1 MFKNTFV
8 STKFIPKLLSGIK
21 MNTKMSAQTEIKTDV
36 VILFAGDSG
45 DVIQLTGSQFSTTA
59 ALYGNDIS
67 TFPNFPAEIR
77 APQGTIAG
85 VSGFQLH
92 FGSVEVYTAGDAS
105 DVLVVMNAAALK
117 ANLKQLKPGGIIIAN
132 SDGFDAKNLKLA
144 KFPDGV
150 NPLTDGSLDKYKV
163 HVIDVT
169 KITRTAL
176 ADSGL
181 GTKEMD
187 RSKNMF
193 VLGYIYW
200 MYNRSLDNTI
210 EFIKDQ
216 FKKRPELIDANVKVL
231 KAGFNYGDTIE
242 APMNRFEVKPAP
254 VSKGTYRSIMGNQAA
269 ALGLIAAAE
278 KAGLTL
284 FYGTYPITPA
294 SDILHELSKHKNF
307 GVKTFQAEDEIAA
320 ITSTIGAAFGGAL
333 GVTGSSGPGIALK
346 GEAIGLA
353 LMLEL
358 PLVIVNIQR
367 GGPSTGLPTKTE
379 QADLMQ
385 AIYGRNGESPVPVIA
400 ACTPSDCF
408 DMAFEACRLAI
419 EFMTPVFFLSDGYI
433 ANGAEPWK
441 FPAASDLPEFK
452 VSFAKN
458 ELKEGEKFLPYKRN
472 EKLARP
478 WAIPG
483 TKGLEHRVGG
493 IEKENET
500 GNISYDPD
508 NHEFMVKTRQEK
520 VDNIANYIPLQTID
534 NGKEKGKLLIL
545 GWGSTYGSIK
555 TAVKEA
561 IAEGYDVSHAHVRY
575 LNPFPKNLGE
585 VLKNYDKVLIP
596 EINNGQLIKIIRDKY
611 LIDAQGL
618 NKIKGMP
625 FTSIEIKEKIAELL
639 K

>member
-1 MFKNTFV
+1 
-8 STKFIPKLLSGIK
+8 
-21 MNTKMSAQTEIKTDV
+21 MSATTEIKKNV

-45 DVIQLTGSQFSTTA
+45 DGIQLTGTQFSTTA

-92 FGSVEVYTAGDAS
+92 FGSEKIYTAGDAA

-117 ANLKQLKPGGIIIAN
+117 ANLKQLKDGGIIIAN
-132 SDGFDAKNLKLA
+132 TDGFDAKNLKLA
-144 KFPDGV
+144 NIPAEQ
-150 NPLTDGSLDKYKV
+150 NPLKNSSLDKFKLFE
-163 HVIDVT
+163 IDVT
-169 KITRTAL
+169 KITRNAL
-176 ADSGL
+176 ADSGM

-193 VLGYIYW
+193 VLGFIYW
-200 MYNRSLDNTI
+200 MYNRSLDNSIT
-210 EFIKDQ
+210 FIKEQ
-216 FKKRPELIDANVKVL
+216 FKKRPELIDANIKVL
-231 KAGFNYGDTIE
+231 KAGYNYGDTVE
-242 APMNRFEVKPAP
+242 APMQRFEVKPAP
-254 VSKGTYRSIMGNQAA
+254 VESGTYRSIMGNQAA
-269 ALGLIAAAE
+269 AIGLVAAAQ
-278 KAGLTL
+278 KSGLTL

-294 SDILHELSKHKNF
+294 SDILHELAKNKNF

-320 ITSTIGAAFGGAL
+320 ITSSIGAAFGGAL
-333 GVTGSSGPGIALK
+333 AVTGSSGPGIALK

-353 LMLEL
+353 LMMEL

-385 AIYGRNGESPVPVIA
+385 ALHGRNGEAPVPIIA
-400 ACTPSDCF
+400 AYSPSDCF
-408 DMAFEACRLAI
+408 YSAFEACRIAL

-441 FPAASDLPEFK
+441 FPASKDLKEIK
-452 VSFAKN
+452 VQFAKN
-458 ELKEGEKFLPYKRN
+458 ELKEGEKYLPYKRD
-472 EKLARP
+472 EKLSRP

-483 TKGLEHRVGG
+483 TKGLEHRIGG
-493 IEKENET
+493 IEKQHET
-500 GNISYDPD
+500 GNISYDPE
-508 NHEFMVKTRQEK
+508 NHEFMVKLRQAK
-520 VDNIANYIPLQTID
+520 VDKIADYIPLQTLD
-534 NGKEKGKLLIL
+534 NGKAKGKLLVV

-555 TAVKEA
+555 TAVNEA
-561 IAEGYDVSHAHVRY
+561 IEEGYDVAHAHIKY

-585 VLKNYDKVLIP
+585 MLKSYDKVLIP
-596 EINNGQLIKIIRDKY
+596 EINNGQLVKVIRDKY
-611 LIDAQGL
+611 FVDAEGL
-618 NKIKGMP
+618 NKIQGLP
-625 FTSIEIKEKIAELL
+625 FTSAEIKNKIKELA